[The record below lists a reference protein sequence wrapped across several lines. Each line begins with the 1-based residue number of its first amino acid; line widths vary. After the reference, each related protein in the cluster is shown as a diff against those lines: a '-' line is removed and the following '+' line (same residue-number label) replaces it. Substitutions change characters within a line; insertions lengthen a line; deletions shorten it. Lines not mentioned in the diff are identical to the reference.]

1 MTAGTALALMVLVVL
16 WASAFPAIKLG
27 LEGLGPG
34 HLTLARHLVASVV
47 FVPFLLVAK
56 ARLLP
61 RRVDLAAL
69 FGLGVVG
76 ISVYHLALNTGEQ
89 RVSAGATSLLIA
101 TAPAL
106 TAVVAWLVQRDRLGP
121 LGWSGTALGLVG
133 VALIASGDGGVA
145 LGRAIGASAAGPSFE
160 PYALLIVL
168 AAAATA
174 VFAVAQRP
182 LLLRYR
188 PLEFTAYVT
197 WAGTLPLLVFA
208 PGLSGALAEAGPTA
222 LLATLHLGVFPSA
235 VAYTLFALAL
245 SRAPATAV
253 TAWLYLIP
261 GFALLFSW
269 WWLGEVPSALTL
281 VGGAVV
287 VVGVVLVQRSKR
299 RGARPITPAVDP
311 R

>member
-1 MTAGTALALMVLVVL
+1 VTAGTALALMVLVVL

-34 HLTLARHLVASVV
+34 HLTLARHLVASTV

-61 RRVDLAAL
+61 RRADLPAL
-69 FGLGVVG
+69 LGLGLVG

-101 TAPAL
+101 TVPAL
-106 TAVVAWLVQRDRLGP
+106 TAVVAWLVRRDRLGP

-145 LGRAIGASAAGPSFE
+145 LAQVADAPLAGSGFE
-160 PYALLIVL
+160 PYALFIVV
-168 AAAATA
+168 AAVATA
-174 VFAVAQRP
+174 VFAVAQGP
-182 LLLRYR
+182 LLRRYR

-208 PGLSGALAEAGPTA
+208 PGFVGALAEAGSMP

-299 RGARPITPAVDP
+299 RGAAPISPAVAP

>member
-1 MTAGTALALMVLVVL
+1 VTPGTALALMVLVVL

-34 HLTLARHLVASVV
+34 HLTLARHLVASAA
-47 FVPFLLVAK
+47 FVPFLLVAR

-61 RRVDLAAL
+61 RRADLAAL
-69 FGLGVVG
+69 LGLGVVG

-121 LGWSGTALGLVG
+121 LGWTGTALGLVG

-145 LGRAIGASAAGPSFE
+145 LGWSTDAPVGGPLFE

-168 AAAATA
+168 AAFATA
-174 VFAVAQRP
+174 VFAVVQRP
-182 LLLRYR
+182 LLRRYR

-197 WAGTLPLLVFA
+197 WAGTLPLVVFA
-208 PGLSGALAEAGPTA
+208 PGLSAALAEAGPTS

-299 RGARPITPAVDP
+299 RGAPPITPAVAP